1 MCEGML
7 ENHLLTEEVK
17 VMKVCL
23 GLWGYVGEPLVD
35 RGSEGDEGMLRC
47 VRVCW
52 RTTC

>member
-23 GLWGYVGEPLVD
+23 GLWGYVGDHLLTEEVKVIKVSLGV
-35 RGSEGDEGMLRC
+35 
-47 VRVCW
+47 
-52 RTTC
+52 